1 MIGRGQDNQVLAA
14 VVLVNA
20 NDVEQVHGEADETG
34 VIILLFNALSQRLRF
49 FPAVGV
55 DLQQAVTALFKLR
68 FQRVVLL
75 AAGLN
80 QIVKAVGVFRRGQ
93 IADQIAV
100 HLIVN
105 GAARRAGMFK
115 RIQTF
120 VEPAHQ
126 HGLGRFFQI
135 RHVDLNIVRL
145 TDTIQT
151 TDTLLQQIRVERQ
164 IEHHQVAG
172 ELEVTAFR
180 TDFRTQHNLS
190 AAVLFGKPRRSAVAF
205 NDGHAFVEHG
215 GANAFALAQDL
226 FQLQRGG
233 RLGAD
238 HQHLLGAVRGQ
249 VAHQPLYARIEVP
262 PGAGIAFKFLVDLFR
277 VEHVAGALFLRFARA
292 HDAGNFNC
300 RLILRRQRQ
309 LNGMQFAFRE
319 PFHTVTGVT
328 EQDATGAVAIHQH
341 VDQLFTRGF
350 RVVAVAV
357 SGLQQRLDILL
368 ANQIAQGVEFVIRK
382 TLARQQQRDGIR
394 NRTVVILFFHKLP
407 EVVETVWIEQ
417 AQTGEVAFQ
426 AQLFRR
432 SGQQQDAR
440 HALGK
445 LLDSHIFAARRVFA
459 PDQVVR
465 FVDHHQVPLGIA
477 QMLKT
482 LLAAAHEVE
491 RTNHQLFGFKRVVR
505 IVLGFGVAFVI
516 EQREAQVKA
525 AQHLNQPLVL

>member
-1 MIGRGQDNQVLAA
+1 M
-14 VVLVNA
+14 
-20 NDVEQVHGEADETG
+20 
-34 VIILLFNALSQRLRF
+34 
-49 FPAVGV
+49 
-55 DLQQAVTALFKLR
+55 
-68 FQRVVLL
+68 
-75 AAGLN
+75 
-80 QIVKAVGVFRRGQ
+80 
-93 IADQIAV
+93 
-100 HLIVN
+100 
-105 GAARRAGMFK
+105 
-115 RIQTF
+115 
-120 VEPAHQ
+120 
-126 HGLGRFFQI
+126 
-135 RHVDLNIVRL
+135 
-145 TDTIQT
+145 
-151 TDTLLQQIRVERQ
+151 
-164 IEHHQVAG
+164 
-172 ELEVTAFR
+172 
-180 TDFRTQHNLS
+180 
-190 AAVLFGKPRRSAVAF
+190 
-205 NDGHAFVEHG
+205 
-215 GANAFALAQDL
+215 
-226 FQLQRGG
+226 
-233 RLGAD
+233 
-238 HQHLLGAVRGQ
+238 
-249 VAHQPLYARIEVP
+249 
-262 PGAGIAFKFLVDLFR
+262 
-277 VEHVAGALFLRFARA
+277 
-292 HDAGNFNC
+292 
-300 RLILRRQRQ
+300 
-309 LNGMQFAFRE
+309 
-319 PFHTVTGVT
+319 
-328 EQDATGAVAIHQH
+328 AIHQH

-426 AQLFRR
+426 TQLFRR

-465 FVDHHQVPLGIA
+465 FVDDHQVPLGIA